1 MNLRKNK
8 LRIYF
13 FIYLIFPLQC
23 LNSLELLMLKEPIQ
37 TNKAPKAIGAYSQ
50 AIKSGEFLFISG
62 QIPLNP
68 ETMKIVDS
76 SFEDSAQRVILN
88 LENICKEAGAS
99 LDDIVKLNIYL
110 LDLENFDT
118 LNKIMEERFSEPFP
132 ARATVE
138 VARLPKDVMIEMD
151 AIVSLAQ

>member
-1 MNLRKNK
+1 
-8 LRIYF
+8 
-13 FIYLIFPLQC
+13 
-23 LNSLELLMLKEPIQ
+23 MLKEPIQ

-68 ETMKIVDS
+68 KTMKIVDS
-76 SFEDSAQRVILN
+76 SFEDSAQRVISN
-88 LENICKEAGAS
+88 IENICKEAGAS

-110 LDLENFDT
+110 IDLENFDT
-118 LNKIMEERFSEPFP
+118 LNKIMEKRFSEPFP

-151 AIVSLAQ
+151 AIVSLSLIHISEPTRPY

>member
-1 MNLRKNK
+1 
-8 LRIYF
+8 
-13 FIYLIFPLQC
+13 
-23 LNSLELLMLKEPIQ
+23 MLKEPIQ

-68 ETMKIVDS
+68 KTMKIVDS
-76 SFEDSAQRVILN
+76 SFEDSAQRVISN
-88 LENICKEAGAS
+88 IENICKEAGAS

-110 LDLENFDT
+110 LDLENFGT

>member
-8 LRIYF
+8 LIIYF

-76 SFEDSAQRVILN
+76 SFEDSAQRVISN

-99 LDDIVKLNIYL
+99 LNDIVKLNIYL

>member
-76 SFEDSAQRVILN
+76 SFEDSAQRVISN

-99 LDDIVKLNIYL
+99 LNDIVKLNIYL

>member
-68 ETMKIVDS
+68 ETMEIVDS
-76 SFEDSAQRVILN
+76 SFEDSAQRVISN

>member
-1 MNLRKNK
+1 MKLRKNN

-13 FIYLIFPLQC
+13 FICFIFPLQC
-23 LNSLELLMLKEPIQ
+23 LNSLESIMQKEPIQ
-37 TNKAPKAIGAYSQ
+37 TNKAPEAIGAYSQ
-50 AIKSGEFLFISG
+50 AIISGDLLFISG

-68 ETMKIVDS
+68 ETMEVEDS
-76 SFEDSAQRVILN
+76 SFEESAYRVISN

-110 LDLENFDT
+110 LDLGNFAS
-118 LNKIMEERFSEPFP
+118 LNKIMEEKFSQPFP

-138 VARLPKDVMIEMD
+138 VAGLPKDVMIEMD
-151 AIVSLAQ
+151 AIVSLK

>member
-76 SFEDSAQRVILN
+76 SFEDSAQRVISN
-88 LENICKEAGAS
+88 IENICKEAGAS

-110 LDLENFDT
+110 LDLENFDI

>member
-1 MNLRKNK
+1 
-8 LRIYF
+8 
-13 FIYLIFPLQC
+13 
-23 LNSLELLMLKEPIQ
+23 MLKEPIQ
-37 TNKAPKAIGAYSQ
+37 THKAPKAIGAYSQ

-76 SFEDSAQRVILN
+76 SFEDSAQRVISN

-99 LDDIVKLNIYL
+99 LNDIVKLNIYL

>member
-76 SFEDSAQRVILN
+76 SFEDSAQRVISN
-88 LENICKEAGAS
+88 IENICKEAGAS

-110 LDLENFDT
+110 IDLENFDI
-118 LNKIMEERFSEPFP
+118 LNKIMEKRFSEPFP

-138 VARLPKDVMIEMD
+138 VTRLPKDVMIEMD

>member
-37 TNKAPKAIGAYSQ
+37 TTKAPKAIGAYSQ

-76 SFEDSAQRVILN
+76 SFEDSAQRVISN
-88 LENICKEAGAS
+88 LENVCKEAGAS

-110 LDLENFDT
+110 LDLENFGT

>member
-68 ETMKIVDS
+68 ETMKIEDS
-76 SFEDSAQRVILN
+76 SFEDSAQRVISN

>member
-1 MNLRKNK
+1 MKLRKNN

-13 FIYLIFPLQC
+13 FICFIFPLQC
-23 LNSLELLMLKEPIQ
+23 LNSLESIMPKEPIQ
-37 TNKAPKAIGAYSQ
+37 TNKAPEAIGAYSQ
-50 AIKSGEFLFISG
+50 AIISGDLLFISG

-68 ETMKIVDS
+68 ETMEVEDS
-76 SFEDSAQRVILN
+76 SFEESAYRVISN

-110 LDLENFDT
+110 LDLGNFAS
-118 LNKIMEERFSEPFP
+118 LNKIMEEKFSQPFP

-138 VARLPKDVMIEMD
+138 VAGLPKDVMIEMD
-151 AIVSLAQ
+151 AIVSLK

>member
-76 SFEDSAQRVILN
+76 SFEDSAQRVISN

-151 AIVSLAQ
+151 AIVSLAR

>member
-68 ETMKIVDS
+68 ETMEIVDS

-151 AIVSLAQ
+151 AIVSIVQ

>member
-68 ETMKIVDS
+68 ETMEIVDS
-76 SFEDSAQRVILN
+76 SFEDSAQRVISN

-151 AIVSLAQ
+151 AIVSITQ

>member
-68 ETMKIVDS
+68 ETMKVVDS
-76 SFEDSAQRVILN
+76 SFEDSAQRVISN
-88 LENICKEAGAS
+88 IENICKEAGAS

-110 LDLENFDT
+110 LDLENFDI

-138 VARLPKDVMIEMD
+138 VVRLPKDVMIEMD

>member
-68 ETMKIVDS
+68 KTMKIVDS
-76 SFEDSAQRVILN
+76 SFEDSAQRVISN

-99 LDDIVKLNIYL
+99 LNDIVKLNIYL

-118 LNKIMEERFSEPFP
+118 LNKIMEQRFSEPFP

>member
-1 MNLRKNK
+1 
-8 LRIYF
+8 
-13 FIYLIFPLQC
+13 
-23 LNSLELLMLKEPIQ
+23 MLKEPIQ

-76 SFEDSAQRVILN
+76 SFEDSAQRVISN
-88 LENICKEAGAS
+88 IENICKEAGVS

-110 LDLENFDT
+110 LDLENFDI
-118 LNKIMEERFSEPFP
+118 LNKIMEKRFSKPFP

-151 AIVSLAQ
+151 AIVSITQ

>member
-62 QIPLNP
+62 PIPLNP

-76 SFEDSAQRVILN
+76 SFEDSAQRVISN
-88 LENICKEAGAS
+88 IENICKEAGVS

-151 AIVSLAQ
+151 AIVSIAQ